1 MAKPSPPAAV
11 IDRVF
16 QVLELCAGSRRTLSL
31 AELSRQ
37 TGLPKSTLHR
47 LCWKLESVGA
57 LESHQGGFRIGT
69 KLFALGALNPTV
81 QRLRTAAMPLLYE
94 LASTTGH
101 VSNLAVMEEDHALLI
116 DEVFAAERPVPRMV
130 GSRLPLH
137 ATALGKALLAAQP
150 AEVRR
155 RLVARQVFEPFTRNT
170 IVRPRLLLD
179 QLATVSRSGVA
190 YSREEWRLGF
200 AGVAAPAVIDGRV
213 AGALALVGIPRAA
226 DLERHAPI
234 IRSAADRLAEAFR
247 RPIIRDAPTWVGRD
261 GDPAPPAPS
270 SVPAIGTGGF
280 RASSGP

>member
-1 MAKPSPPAAV
+1 MLKPPPPAAV
-11 IDRVF
+11 VDRAF
-16 QVLELCAGSRRTLSL
+16 QVLELCAESRRTLSL
-31 AELSRQ
+31 AELSRE

-101 VSNLAVMEEDHALLI
+101 VSNLAVMDEGHVLLI
-116 DEVFAAERPVPRMV
+116 DEVFAAERAVPRMV
-130 GSRLPLH
+130 GGHLPLH

-150 AEVRR
+150 ADVRQRLVGR
-155 RLVARQVFEPFTRNT
+155 RLLEPFTRNT
-170 IVRPRLLLD
+170 IVRPHLLLD
-179 QLATVSRSGVA
+179 HLQTVAETGVA

-200 AGVAAPAVIDGRV
+200 AGVAASAVVNGRA

-226 DLERHAPI
+226 DLAPHAPA
-234 IRSAADRLAEAFR
+234 IRSAADRLAEAVQ
-247 RPIIRDAPTWVGRD
+247 RPVIRDARTWAGRD
-261 GDPAPPAPS
+261 GDAPPPTSS
-270 SVPAIGTGGF
+270 SVLPTGTSGF
-280 RASSGP
+280 LASSGP